1 MSFRGRPTCPNSWT
15 PPQQNTPSVVKN
27 QDKNHEN
34 EKAAPQKAQI
44 ESIEDLASTF
54 STVSVNNGYGG
65 RSTGTS
71 PVPPIADDFV
81 HRPSRLRWA
90 KFRHGHLPQSRLR
103 IAVLSATLARQLG
116 EA

>member
-54 STVSVNNGYGG
+54 STVSVIK
-65 RSTGTS
+65 RLAAR
-71 PVPPIADDFV
+71 VPRAAGLHP
-81 HRPSRLRWA
+81 
-90 KFRHGHLPQSRLR
+90 
-103 IAVLSATLARQLG
+103 
-116 EA
+116 